1 MWAGPCSAAIG
12 ERVRVRVLARDVSV
26 ALSRPLDSSILN
38 ILAATVAG
46 LHEEASG
53 SVMLTLHLAAGGT
66 LLARVTRRSAQALGL
81 RVGLPVQAQV
91 KGAALL
97 RT

>member
-1 MWAGPCSAAIG
+1 MWVGPSSVAIG
-12 ERVRVRVLARDVSV
+12 ERVRLRVLARDVSV

-46 LHEEASG
+46 LHEEAGG
-53 SVMLTLHLAAGGT
+53 SVMLTLRLASGGT

-81 RVGLPVQAQV
+81 RAGLPVHAQV